1 MSALYFYGKSISI
14 TEMCSME
21 QKKYVLLKCLT
32 DFLLL
37 QFVTRHI

>member
-1 MSALYFYGKSISI
+1 MSASYFYGKSI